1 MPSPMEDL
9 GYLNELNDAQ
19 RAAVLHTGGPA
30 LVIAGAGSGK
40 TRVLVYKIIHLLQS
54 GYQPDS
60 LMALTF
66 TNKAAREMRSR
77 IEAQVGAA
85 TARRLR
91 MGTFH
96 SIFLRILRQHADL
109 LGYTSDFSVYNTSD
123 VKSRIKAII
132 KDMGLDDKIYKP
144 QVVQS
149 KISRAKNNLLSPEAY
164 RNHHEIIR
172 QDIKQGLH
180 RMADIYLRYTHEL
193 RQSNAMDFDDLLLQ
207 INILF
212 RDQPEVLSYWQERI
226 DYLLIDEYQD
236 TNIAQYMIARA
247 LMGERGNIFV
257 VGDDAQSIYS
267 FRGANIKNMLGFSNN
282 FPGTKVFKLEE
293 NYRSTQTIVKA
304 ASAVIAH
311 NRDQLPK
318 QVFSSGPVG
327 QPIELHEALNAEAEA
342 MWVQTSIERIRR
354 ATGASYSDFAILY
367 RTRAQSRLLE
377 LVLRRSQTPF
387 RIYGGMSF
395 FEYKEIMDVM
405 AYLRLLTN
413 EQDGEAM
420 LRIINY
426 PKRGIGST
434 TLERIRQVAQ
444 QYDVPLMTVVRSLE
458 SYSVDVTRGAKAK
471 LESFVSLID
480 EMRAELSP
488 HTGQGFYR
496 AMERIIRRTGIIAEL
511 SSDKTDE
518 GISKVDNINEL
529 LTSMAEYETRMLEDG
544 DTPSLAHY
552 ISEVS
557 LLTDQDTQGEEST
570 PSVNLMTIHAS
581 KGLEFRHLFIV
592 GLEEALFPSR
602 MSTEERELE
611 EERRLFYVAITRAE
625 ETCAIGYA
633 KERMRNGTY
642 ERTSPSR
649 FLRELP
655 PDLLTNHAPSLG
667 KAQPSGRSWQSYV
680 GDELPTTFDK
690 QEMPVP
696 APSSS
701 SKPKFRPRALG
712 YTPATAHDLYE
723 GCRVRHPKL
732 GEGTVSSIS
741 ETTAGEEKAEV
752 YFDDLGLKSLILR
765 FARLE
770 LLD

>member
-1 MPSPMEDL
+1 MEDSS
-9 GYLNELNDAQ
+9 YLRELNDAQ
-19 RAAVLHTGGPA
+19 RAAVLHQAGPA

-40 TRVLVYKIIHLLQS
+40 TRVLVYKIIHLLHS

-77 IEAQVGAA
+77 IEAQVGAS

-109 LGYTSDFSVYNTSD
+109 LGYTSDFSIYNTSD
-123 VKSRIKAII
+123 VKSRLKAII

-144 QVVQS
+144 QLVQS
-149 KISRAKNNLLSPEAY
+149 KISRAKNNLLSPEGY
-164 RNHHEIIR
+164 RNQHELVR
-172 QDIKQGLH
+172 QDIKQGVH
-180 RMADIYLRYTHEL
+180 RISDIYLRYAHEL

-212 RDQPEVLSYWQERI
+212 RDHAQVLQYWQERI
-226 DYLLIDEYQD
+226 EYLLIDEYQD

-247 LMGERGNIFV
+247 LMGDRGNIFV

-267 FRGANIKNMLGFSNN
+267 FRGANIKNMLGFSHN
-282 FPGTKVFKLEE
+282 FPGTKVFRLEE
-293 NYRSTQTIVKA
+293 NYRSTQTIVQA
-304 ASAVIAH
+304 ANAVIAH

-318 QVFSSGPVG
+318 EVFSSGPVG
-327 QPIELHEALNAEAEA
+327 EPIEIHEAINAEAEA
-342 MWVQTSIERIRR
+342 MWVQSSIERMRR
-354 ATGASYSDFAILY
+354 SLGASYSDFAILY
-367 RTRAQSRLLE
+367 RTRAQSRMLE

-387 RIYGGMSF
+387 KIYGGMSF
-395 FEYKEIMDVM
+395 FEHKEIMDVM

-444 QYDVPLMTVVRSLE
+444 QSDLPLMTVVRDPE
-458 SYSVDVTRGAKAK
+458 AYSVDVSRGAKAK
-471 LESFVSLID
+471 LEAFVTLID
-480 EMRAELSP
+480 NMRAQLSSDK
-488 HTGQGFYR
+488 GQGFYQ
-496 AMERIIRRTGIIAEL
+496 AMERIIRQTGIIAEL
-511 SSDKTDE
+511 SNDKTDE
-518 GISKVDNINEL
+518 GISKVDNVNEL
-529 LTSMAEYETRMLEDG
+529 LTSIAEYETRMLEDA
-544 DTPSLAHY
+544 DIPSLSHY

-557 LLTDQDTQGEEST
+557 LLTDQDTQEQESM
-570 PSVNLMTIHAS
+570 PSVTLMTIHAS

-592 GLEEALFPSR
+592 GLEEGLFPSGR
-602 MSTEERELE
+602 SMEERELE

-642 ERTSPSR
+642 EHTSPSR

-655 PDLLTNHAPSLG
+655 PNLLTNRAPSLSFP
-667 KAQPSGRSWQSYV
+667 KATRGVQQSYI
-680 GDELPTTFDK
+680 GDELPTTFSRH
-690 QEMPVP
+690 EALSP
-696 APSSS
+696 PSPSAK
-701 SKPKFRPRALG
+701 KPQFTPRALD
-712 YTPATAHDLYE
+712 YTPATADDLYE

-741 ETTAGEEKAEV
+741 ETAGEAKADV

>member
-1 MPSPMEDL
+1 MKRPSYLSE
-9 GYLNELNDAQ
+9 LNEAQ
-19 RAAVLHTGGPA
+19 CAAVLHEGGPA

-40 TRVLVYKIIHLLQS
+40 TRVLVYKIIHLLNS

-66 TNKAAREMRSR
+66 TNKAAREMRAR
-77 IEAQVGAA
+77 IEAQVGIS

-96 SIFLRILRQHADL
+96 SIFLRILRQHAEL
-109 LGYTSDFSVYNTSD
+109 LGYTSDFSIYNTSD
-123 VKSRIKAII
+123 VKSRLKAII
-132 KDMGLDDKIYKP
+132 KDMGLDDKTYKP

-149 KISRAKNNLLSPEAY
+149 KISRAKNNLLSPEGY
-164 RNHHEIIR
+164 RNQHELIR
-172 QDIKQGLH
+172 QDIKQGVH
-180 RMADIYLRYTHEL
+180 RLSDIYLRYSHEL
-193 RQSNAMDFDDLLLQ
+193 KQSNAMDFDDLLLQ
-207 INILF
+207 INVLF
-212 RDQPEVLSYWQERI
+212 RDYPEVLNLWRERI
-226 DYLLIDEYQD
+226 SYLLIDEYQD

-247 LMGERGNIFV
+247 LMGESGNIFV

-267 FRGANIKNMLGFSNN
+267 FRGANIKNMLGFSHN
-282 FPGTKVFKLEE
+282 FPGTKIFKLEE

-304 ASAVIAH
+304 ANAVIAH

-318 QVFSSGPVG
+318 EVFSSGSVG
-327 QPIELHEALNAEAEA
+327 QPIEIHEAINAEAEA
-342 MWVQTSIERIRR
+342 MWVQNSIERMRR
-354 ATGASYSDFAILY
+354 AMGASYSDFAILY
-367 RTRAQSRLLE
+367 RTRAQSRMLE

-395 FEYKEIMDVM
+395 FEHKEIMDVM

-413 EQDGEAM
+413 EQDSEAM

-444 QYDVPLMTVVRSLE
+444 EADVPLMTVVRHPE
-458 SYSVDVTRGAKAK
+458 AYAVDVSRGAKAK
-471 LESFVSLID
+471 LEGFVSLID
-480 EMRAELSP
+480 GMRAALHPSQ
-488 HTGQGFYR
+488 GQGFYQT
-496 AMERIIRRTGIIAEL
+496 MERIVRQTGIVADL
-511 SSDKTDE
+511 CSDKTDE
-518 GISKVDNINEL
+518 GISKVDNVNEL
-529 LTSMAEYETRMLEDG
+529 LTSIAEYETRMLEDG
-544 DTPSLAHY
+544 DSPSLSHY

-557 LLTDQDTQGEEST
+557 LLTDQDTQGEET
-570 PSVNLMTIHAS
+570 IPSVTMMTIHAS

-602 MSTEERELE
+602 MSMEERELE

-655 PDLLTNHAPSLG
+655 PALISNHAPSLNFP
-667 KAQPSGRSWQSYV
+667 KASASVAKSYT
-680 GDELPTTFDK
+680 GDELPTSFAR
-690 QEMPVP
+690 QE
-696 APSSS
+696 ALQPSASPTQ
-701 SKPKFRPRALG
+701 KPRMISREIH
-712 YTPATAHDLYE
+712 YTPATADDLYE

-732 GEGTVSSIS
+732 GEGTIS
-741 ETTAGEEKAEV
+741 NIYQEGGEDKAEI
-752 YFDDLGLKSLILR
+752 YFDNGGLKSLILR
-765 FARLE
+765 FSRLE